1 MNCDAFESNYS
12 LYVFLN
18 SLDLFRFPLLTM
30 TSPVNEYKEVTLRR
44 FRISQDR
51 GYCSL

>member
-18 SLDLFRFPLLTM
+18 SLDLICFTVLVM
-30 TSPVNEYKEVTLRR
+30 TSSVNKYKEVTLRR